1 MITSVSQADI
11 HSMRRFLTSLI
22 LGLLLG
28 ALAGLYFGWIQFPP
42 ANRNSAISDLA
53 QRHRDDYTVMIAA
66 GFAVDRDAAG
76 ALERLGKLDVDDIY
90 AYLRGA
96 TERIIRSSAR
106 DFDDIRLLVRLAHD
120 LGQLTPAMQPFLELD
135 GGDP

>member
-1 MITSVSQADI
+1 MP
-11 HSMRRFLTSLI
+11 RFARSLI
-22 LGLLLG
+22 LGLILG

-42 ANRNSAISDLA
+42 ESRNRGMGDLS

-66 GFAVDRDAAG
+66 GYAAARDVDG
-76 ALERLGKLDVDDIY
+76 AIERLQLLALDDVR

-96 TERIIRSSAR
+96 TERIIRTSAR
-106 DFDDIRLLVRLAHD
+106 DLDDIRLLVRLAHD
-120 LGQLTPAMQPFLELD
+120 LGQLTPAMEPFLDLN